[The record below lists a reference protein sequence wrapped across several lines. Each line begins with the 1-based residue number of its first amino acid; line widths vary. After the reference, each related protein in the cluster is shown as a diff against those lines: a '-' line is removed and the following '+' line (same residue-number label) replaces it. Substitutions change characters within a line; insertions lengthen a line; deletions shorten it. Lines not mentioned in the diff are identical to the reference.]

1 MSERKDW
8 KMDRKKRKK
17 IQKGIRLGIQIFFL
31 FTAPAVF
38 TSAFAGARYIF
49 TQFAVGEIIEWNG
62 FLKTFAAIGLFT
74 IVFGRFFCG
83 YACAFGTLG
92 DILFMISSGIQKKI
106 KKKLPKMPET
116 VSRVLHKL
124 KYVILAGSLLC
135 CLLGIYEK
143 FRGSSPWD
151 VFSMLT
157 GMQLPGR
164 QYFVGVIIL
173 LFIMAGM
180 AWEERFFCK
189 YLCPMGGIFSLLPML
204 PVSLYRRKREN
215 CLPGCSACERQ
226 CPVHLKIDGDSAD
239 SGECIQCNQ
248 CLENCPKENIAT
260 GLGKIKGNEIWW
272 LFGKAALLFLLC
284 MVLNLTR
291 W

>member
-1 MSERKDW
+1 
-8 KMDRKKRKK
+8 MDRKKRKK
-17 IQKGIRLGIQIFFL
+17 IQKGIRLGIQILFL
-31 FTAPAVF
+31 LVAPAVF
-38 TSAFAGARYIF
+38 TSAFAGAKYIF
-49 TQFAVGEIIEWNG
+49 TQFAAGEMIEWNA
-62 FLKTFAAIGLFT
+62 FLKTLLAIGLFT
-74 IVFGRFFCG
+74 ILFGRFFCG

-116 VSRVLHKL
+116 VSHVLKNV
-124 KYVILAGSLLC
+124 KYIVLAGILLC
-135 CLLGIYEK
+135 CMLGVYEK

-157 GMQLPGR
+157 SLRLPDKE
-164 QYFVGVIIL
+164 YLLGVVIL

-189 YLCPMGGIFSLLPML
+189 YLCPMGGIFSLLPIL
-204 PVSLYRRKREN
+204 PGSLYRRNREN
-215 CLPGCSACERQ
+215 CFPGCSACERQ
-226 CPVHLKIDGDSAD
+226 CPVHLKIDGDSVD

-248 CLENCPKENIAT
+248 CLENCPKENIGT
-260 GLGKIKGNEIWW
+260 GFGKIRGNEIWW
-272 LFGKAALLFLLC
+272 ILTKAVLLFLLC
-284 MVLNLTR
+284 MALHLTR